1 MSANRDV
8 CFWAKAAISTAPPN
22 VRFWGIK
29 RTSRLCCGADGW
41 RPLNEEL
48 RESFRR
54 VAMALSWA
62 RSLMG
67 SRWRCEGRGP
77 GCSAFQLVGAQ
88 WPRQHSISF
97 MWRQAAHYQLQ
108 VMRVVLHADPA

>member
-1 MSANRDV
+1 MSAFD
-8 CFWAKAAISTAPPN
+8 P
-22 VRFWGIK
+22 K
-29 RTSRLCCGADGW
+29 RTSRLCCGVDGW

-62 RSLMG
+62 RSFMG

-77 GCSAFQLVGAQ
+77 RLLRF
-88 WPRQHSISF
+88 PN
-97 MWRQAAHYQLQ
+97 
-108 VMRVVLHADPA
+108 